1 MEKRRNALPAWR
13 VVFWVVPALVLV
25 LSLGINACGS
35 GDDDDE
41 CSDTVEFATE
51 AQCIGYGELYDCSDY
66 TYDDGVCSVFGCE
79 ICDIFDD
86 DDDNDDDIDDID
98 DAP

>member
-1 MEKRRNALPAWR
+1 MPAWR
-13 VVFWVVPALVLV
+13 VVFWVVPVLV
-25 LSLGINACGS
+25 LTLSFGMNACG
-35 GDDDDE
+35 GDDDDT
-41 CSDTVEFATE
+41 CSDSIVFATE
-51 AQCIGYGELYDCSDY
+51 AQCIAYGELYDCDDY
-66 TYDDGVCSVFGCE
+66 TYGDGVCSVFGCQ

>member
-1 MEKRRNALPAWR
+1 MEKRRSVMSAWR
-13 VVFWVVPALVLV
+13 VVFWVVPVLV
-25 LSLGINACGS
+25 LALSFGIQACGGS
-35 GDDDDE
+35 DDDDT
-41 CSDTVEFATE
+41 CSDTIEFATE
-51 AQCIGYGELYDCSDY
+51 AQCVAYGELYDCDDY

-98 DAP
+98 DVL